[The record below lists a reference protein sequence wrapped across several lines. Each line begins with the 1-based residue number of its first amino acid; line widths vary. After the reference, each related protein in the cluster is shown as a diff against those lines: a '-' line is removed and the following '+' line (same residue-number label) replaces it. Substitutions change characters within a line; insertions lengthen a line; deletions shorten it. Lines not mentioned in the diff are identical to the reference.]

1 MPKIKYGIDL
11 GTTNSSIA
19 TISDNNPKIFKT
31 DTKESVMPS
40 CVSFSRSKTVRVGV
54 QALNDYQSE
63 KKNAVMSWKSG
74 KSNAF
79 VEFKRGMGSDTAYE
93 SSYMKR
99 SFSAEELSAEV
110 LKKLKTFV
118 PENIADIVITV
129 PAKFTVNQKAA
140 TVRAAELAGF
150 KHCELLQEPLAA
162 SFAYGLSA
170 DVKDGVWMVFDFGG
184 GTFDTALV
192 HASEGILQIFDTE
205 GDSYLG
211 GKDLDYAV
219 VEKVI
224 IPHLAGNYNLGD
236 ILWDEAKKSIL
247 KDSLKIYA
255 EKIRKE
261 LSSRDSCELLT
272 DLGDIGCDDSGE
284 DMVIDGVFTR
294 EQVFA
299 AMDDLYQKAVD
310 MCKNLLERN
319 KIKKELLTKI
329 ILVGGPTFCPLV
341 RDKLREQIS
350 PNLDCSVDPMTAVA
364 AGAALYA
371 QNIEATSEVSEQ
383 DLKDAIKLEIT
394 YESMSV
400 DESEW
405 IAVKPVS
412 AAPEGFEIELTR
424 GDGAWS
430 SGKISVDAEGN
441 VAEIF
446 MVKDRANT
454 YTVTGFDRNG
464 GRVRVYPDS
473 ITVINGTKVASAVL
487 PFNICYSYLNPYEL
501 NIHSGG
507 GINNLIAPF
516 SGLEKN
522 NPLPAA
528 GRNDDRKAPRFI
540 IANTDDTLTIPIYQ
554 ADFTIR
560 SESQALCYEH
570 VTDIVVSGRE
580 IEKDI
585 NMGDPVHLTLKVDT
599 SEMMELEAY
608 FPVQDITVKKKVEI
622 NSRLTD
628 EDATREIA
636 KVAVRISELLGE
648 MNDAGINTKA
658 IERKLAECNR
668 DVARF
673 QQGDKSL
680 EFRAIL
686 QKIRQVLILADNYYL
701 KHERE
706 LLKFFFADIKTKRI
720 DPDED
725 EEVWQEEYL
734 SRIPEGDELETRD
747 IQELR
752 ALRAELATAYNKKS
766 ASVRNAQ
773 VLQYWYA
780 SGYYHSFSTGKQ
792 MEPLLEHLR
801 DIGFDNF
808 DDPMYLKVVTAIERL
823 IPRESMFNHQG
834 FLE

>member
-19 TISDNNPKIFKT
+19 TISDNNPKIFIT

-40 CVSFSRSKTVRVGV
+40 CVSFSRNKTVRVGV

-63 KKNAVMSWKSG
+63 KKTAVMSWKSG

-118 PENIADIVITV
+118 PENISDIVITV

-140 TVRAAELAGF
+140 TVKAAELAGF

-219 VEKVI
+219 AEKVI
-224 IPHLAGNYNLGD
+224 IPHLQENYDLGD
-236 ILWDEAKKSIL
+236 ILRDGAKKSIL

-261 LSSRDSCELLT
+261 LSAKDSCELLT

-371 QNIEATSEVSEQ
+371 QNIEATAEVSEQ
-383 DLKDAIKLEIT
+383 ALKDAIKLEIT

-405 IAVKPVS
+405 VAVKPVS
-412 AAPEGFEIELTR
+412 AVPEGFEIELTR

-446 MVKDRANT
+446 MVKDRTNT

-487 PFNICYSYLNPYEL
+487 PFNICYSYLNPYEFAG
-501 NIHSGG
+501 GG

-528 GRNDDRKAPRFI
+528 GRNDDRKAPRYI

-560 SESQALCYEH
+560 NESQALCYEH

-636 KVAVRISELLGE
+636 KVTVRISELLGE

-668 DVARF
+668 DVVRF

-686 QKIRQVLILADNYYL
+686 QNVRQVLILADNYYL

-706 LLKFFFADIKTKRI
+706 LLKFFFADIKTKRV
-720 DPDED
+720 DPDE

-734 SRIPEGDELETRD
+734 TRIPGDDEMDTKD

-752 ALRAELATAYNKKS
+752 ALRGDLVSAYNKK
-766 ASVRNAQ
+766 AARVRNAQ
-773 VLQYWYA
+773 VLQFWYE
-780 SGYYHSFSTGKQ
+780 SGFYRSFSTGKQ
-792 MEPLLEHLR
+792 MAPLLKQLK

-808 DDPMYLKVVTAIERL
+808 DDPMYLKVVTAIEML

-834 FLE
+834 FLK